1 MNTNLD
7 SELIQALFNHSS
19 IGIIVVNENGGI
31 HLINRFAVN
40 QFGYEDA
47 SELKGQKF
55 DILIPNRY
63 RPQHEHHHSNY
74 MKSPKSRPMGLGLD
88 LFGIKKSGEEF
99 PLEISLGNYEAEG
112 SRFVIAFI
120 NDITARKNAEQAIIQ
135 LNAELEQKVEERTI
149 SLKETV
155 TQLNLQIKDN
165 QQKDKELREALN
177 KEKELGELKSRFVS
191 VASHEFRTPLST
203 VLSSTYLLQKYVSTE
218 DQPKREKHIQRI
230 ISSVNLLTDILND
243 FLNVGRIEEG
253 KIQVRFSNTDVPKLI
268 TDTVNELSTIR
279 KASQQILYTHDGGI
293 SFELDPSMFKHIIIN
308 LLSNAIKFSPENA
321 EIKIQTTSNG
331 QTLMLSIKD
340 AGIGIPAE
348 DRQHLFERFFRAT
361 NAINIQGT
369 GLGLHIVGR
378 YAELMNGTI
387 ICNSEE
393 GKGTE
398 FVLTFVQQN
407 NDNA

>member
-1 MNTNLD
+1 M
-7 SELIQALFNHSS
+7 
-19 IGIIVVNENGGI
+19 
-31 HLINRFAVN
+31 
-40 QFGYEDA
+40 
-47 SELKGQKF
+47 
-55 DILIPNRY
+55 
-63 RPQHEHHHSNY
+63 
-74 MKSPKSRPMGLGLD
+74 
-88 LFGIKKSGEEF
+88 
-99 PLEISLGNYEAEG
+99 
-112 SRFVIAFI
+112 
-120 NDITARKNAEQAIIQ
+120 
-135 LNAELEQKVEERTI
+135 
-149 SLKETV
+149 
-155 TQLNLQIKDN
+155 
-165 QQKDKELREALN
+165 
-177 KEKELGELKSRFVS
+177 
-191 VASHEFRTPLST
+191 
-203 VLSSTYLLQKYVSTE
+203 
-218 DQPKREKHIQRI
+218 
-230 ISSVNLLTDILND
+230 NLLTDILND

-279 KASQQILYTHDGGI
+279 KASQQILYTHDGGN